1 MKTMRTTEAILT
13 DIKRIQ
19 RKRAHNWITPERCA
33 SLAHEMLHARQLDDL
48 KHELKALENS
58 QDHSPKVG

>member
-1 MKTMRTTEAILT
+1 MKPMRTTEAILN

-33 SLAHEMLHARQLDDL
+33 SLALEMLHARQLDNL
-48 KHELKALENS
+48 KHELKALEK
-58 QDHSPKVG
+58 P